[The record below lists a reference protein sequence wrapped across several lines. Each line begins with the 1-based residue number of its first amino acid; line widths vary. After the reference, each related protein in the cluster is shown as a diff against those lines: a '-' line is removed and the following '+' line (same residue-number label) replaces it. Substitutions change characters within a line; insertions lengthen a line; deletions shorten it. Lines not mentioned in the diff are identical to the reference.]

1 MRSHHEKAPYR
12 NKGVFKV
19 MDEDKFL
26 WRAIILLTIVN
37 KKILNYS
44 IMIELLKKGDGGM
57 CFQFLSFFSF
67 TDISRKEILGRF
79 GNTKLGYT
87 ILQENL
93 D

>member
-1 MRSHHEKAPYR
+1 M
-12 NKGVFKV
+12 
-19 MDEDKFL
+19 
-26 WRAIILLTIVN
+26 LTIVI

-44 IMIELLKKGDGGM
+44 IMIELLKNGDGGM
-57 CFQFLSFFSF
+57 CFQFLFFISF
-67 TDISRKEILGRF
+67 TDISIKEKLVRF